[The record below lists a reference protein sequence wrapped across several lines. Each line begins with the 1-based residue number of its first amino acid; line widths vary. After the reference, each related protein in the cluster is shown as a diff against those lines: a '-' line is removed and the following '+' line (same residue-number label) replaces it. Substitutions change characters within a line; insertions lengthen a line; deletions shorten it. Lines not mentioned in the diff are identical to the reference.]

1 MSGLDFALIVIL
13 ASYAWVGLTAGF
25 VQGVGS
31 LVGVLLGAFVASHSF
46 HLISPTIAPWLGGEI
61 SAAVLVFV
69 ALFLVV
75 SRLVGL
81 VFTLLNRAFSLFRF
95 LPFVKVT
102 NALGGAGLGLAE
114 GIFATGLTLH
124 FLARLPV
131 GSGVAD
137 ALGVS
142 KLVPF
147 LTGASGWLVSLL
159 PEVLRQAQSVL
170 S

>member
-1 MSGLDFALIVIL
+1 MSGLDFALLVIL
-13 ASYAWVGLTAGF
+13 ASYAWVGFTAGF

-31 LVGVLLGAFVASHSF
+31 LIGVLLGAFAASHSF
-46 HLISPTIAPWLGGEI
+46 HLISPMIAPWVGGEI

-69 ALFLVV
+69 ALFLIV

-81 VFTLLNRAFSLFRF
+81 AFTLLNRAFSLFRF
-95 LPFVKVT
+95 LPFVKIT
-102 NALGGAGLGLAE
+102 NALGGAILGLVE

-131 GSGVAD
+131 GSGVTE
-137 ALGVS
+137 ALNVS
-142 KLVPF
+142 RLVPF

-159 PEVLRQAQSVL
+159 PEVLRQATSVL
-170 S
+170 